1 MLEFIQ
7 HAENSRIRIVEKY
20 CSQVG
25 TESSHVL
32 EVFLRGV
39 CIVEILQLEVCVPA
53 SPSSR
58 PLHCHRHDLPGR
70 ALHSHW
76 SRYCALIGPDTVL
89 SLVQILGSHWSR
101 YWALIGVILLCWCPG
116 LCHNN
121 KHLNV
126 TKVPFA
132 FYALQC
138 VVLA

>member
-58 PLHCHRHDLPGR
+58 PLHCHRHDLPG
-70 ALHSHW
+70 S
-76 SRYCALIGPDTVL
+76 
-89 SLVQILGSHWSR
+89 
-101 YWALIGVILLCWCPG
+101 
-116 LCHNN
+116 